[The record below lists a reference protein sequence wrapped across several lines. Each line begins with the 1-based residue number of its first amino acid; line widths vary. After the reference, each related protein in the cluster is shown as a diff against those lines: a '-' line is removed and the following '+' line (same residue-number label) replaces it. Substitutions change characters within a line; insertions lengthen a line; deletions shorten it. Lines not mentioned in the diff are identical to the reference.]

1 MAYSDTM
8 SAKWNMAVG
17 DLSSDEKGS
26 GARDN
31 GYKQPLD
38 LIPVSVWRNNWR
50 HDILNHPQGIEITE
64 MLYGLQRW
72 QEGETAMLDQMMVGV
87 ELGGAVDVF
96 SYGAKKYAEWNWA
109 KGMQWSVPL
118 GCALR
123 HVLAMLEGEAL
134 DPESGQPHLNHVYC
148 NVIMLQYFARHY
160 PDGDDRPIFKA
171 EQ

>member
-1 MAYSDTM
+1 M

-38 LIPVSVWRNNWR
+38 LIPVSVW
-50 HDILNHPQGIEITE
+50 
-64 MLYGLQRW
+64 
-72 QEGETAMLDQMMVGV
+72 
-87 ELGGAVDVF
+87 
-96 SYGAKKYAEWNWA
+96 A
-109 KGMQWSVPL
+109 KGMRWSVPL

-134 DPESGQPHLNHVYC
+134 DPESGEPHLNHVYC